1 MLKDLRPAI
10 VSMVLFTLFFG
21 LAYPLAMTGVIG
33 VIFPV
38 QAGGSLIKDASGQVI
53 GSSLIAQG
61 FAKPEYLHPR
71 PSAAGNGYDPLSS
84 GGTNMGPLDK
94 KLIDR
99 VKGDA
104 AAIARQDNAQSIPAD
119 AVTTSASGLDPDISP
134 ANATLQAARVAA
146 RRGALVADVQAIVNA
161 HTTQPFLGFVGQPA
175 VNVLAV
181 NRALDQSFPMAHPKG
196 K

>member
-21 LAYPLAMTGVIG
+21 LAYPLAMTGAINA
-33 VIFPV
+33 IFPA

-61 FAKPEYLHPR
+61 FARPEYLHPR

-104 AAIARQDNAQSIPAD
+104 ATIAKQDNAQSIPAD

-134 ANATLQAARVAA
+134 ANATLQAARVASS
-146 RRGALVADVQAIVNA
+146 RGVLVADVQAIINA
-161 HTTQPFLGFVGQPA
+161 HTTLPFLGFVGQPA

-181 NRALDQSFPMAHPKG
+181 NRALDQSFPMAHPRAP
-196 K
+196 